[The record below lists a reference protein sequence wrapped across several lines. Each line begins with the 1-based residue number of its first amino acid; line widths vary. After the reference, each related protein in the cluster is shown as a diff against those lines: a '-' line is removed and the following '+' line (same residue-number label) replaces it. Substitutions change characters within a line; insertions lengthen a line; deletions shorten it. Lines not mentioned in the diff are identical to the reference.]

1 MSSTLTLMLLRHAK
15 AVAQSQDDHARRLTE
30 CGGADAAALGAYLGE
45 HSLVPAVAYV
55 SAAARTKETFEIVRS
70 RTGGKTEL
78 HLDEGLYNAS
88 AERLR
93 DLLRMFRDD
102 SVMIV
107 GHNPGIMD
115 AAVALARDGDI
126 NELRRMQGRF
136 PPCGMALISFDQSDW
151 RDAQASGGRLDL
163 FLTPEDLGG
172 QR

>member
-15 AVAQSQDDHARRLTE
+15 AGPQSQDDHARRLTD
-30 CGGADAAALGAYLGE
+30 GGCADAAALGSYLAENG
-45 HSLVPAVAYV
+45 LAPAAAYV
-55 SAAARTKETFEIVRS
+55 SSAARTKETFEIVQS
-70 RTGGKTEL
+70 RLGSAPDL
-78 HLDEGLYNAS
+78 HVDEDLYNAS

-93 DLLRMFRDD
+93 GMLRSFSND

-115 AAVALARDGDI
+115 AAVALARDGDV
-126 NELRRMQGRF
+126 NEVRRMQGRF
-136 PPCGMALISFDQSDW
+136 PPCGMALISFDTSDW

-172 QR
+172 A